1 MPEWKIWICTTAILI
16 VLTISSCSSST
27 PTQNEFVH
35 WYMMVPPTGD
45 PTAASLSH
53 WTRTGVG
60 FRDFMSKDDCQSA
73 IDNQREFVRREGAPS
88 SANYTDVSLAQCVSE
103 DDPRLKT
110 N

>member
-1 MPEWKIWICTTAILI
+1 VPEWKNWIGTTGIFI

-45 PTAASLSH
+45 PTASLSY

-60 FRDFMSKDDCQSA
+60 FRDFMSKDDCESA
-73 IDNQREFVRREGAPS
+73 IDKQREFVRLEGAPS